1 MQTMN
6 SDLKQLIR
14 LQAIDLAIQEL
25 RVRIDRFPGI
35 SKALDEKLK
44 TAQAGLESVRDRAKT
59 NQGTRK
65 KLEGEISSAESKISK
80 YRDQMMS
87 VKTNDEY
94 RALQHEIDHAQNGI
108 RKIEDEILNLMMEA
122 ESSQSDI
129 KAAELHLK
137 EDQQKVDQER
147 KQLAEENQRDL
158 GALESY
164 LKERKEIEASISS
177 DLLPRYE
184 RVRKARGG
192 IAVAAARNEV
202 CEICQVR
209 IRPQVFQEIRRNDQ
223 IIWCDACQRIL
234 YNPENLD
241 HPFEVA

>member
-1 MQTMN
+1 MN
-6 SDLKQLIR
+6 QDLKQLIR
-14 LQAIDLAIQEL
+14 LQTIDLSIQEL
-25 RVRIDRFPGI
+25 RTRIDKFPGI
-35 SKALDEKLK
+35 SKALDEKLRS
-44 TAQAGLESVRDRAKT
+44 AQVALESAKERAKS
-59 NQGTRK
+59 NQGNRK
-65 KLEGEISSAESKISK
+65 KLESEISSIESKISK
-80 YRDQMMS
+80 YRDQMMA

-94 RALQHEIDHAQNGI
+94 RALQHEIEHAQNSM
-108 RKIEDEILNLMMEA
+108 RKIENEILNLMVDA
-122 ESSQSDI
+122 ESSQGDI
-129 KAAELHLK
+129 KTAEARLK

-147 KQLAEENQRDL
+147 KQLTAQNQHDL
-158 GALESY
+158 SALESY
-164 LKERKEIEASISS
+164 LKERKEIETSISS

-223 IIWCDACQRIL
+223 IIACDACQRIL

>member
-1 MQTMN
+1 MN
-6 SDLKQLIR
+6 HDLKQLIR
-14 LQAIDLAIQEL
+14 LQTIDLAIQEL
-25 RVRIDRFPGI
+25 RTRIDKFPGI
-35 SKALDEKLK
+35 SKALDEKLR
-44 TAQAGLESVRDRAKT
+44 SAKS
-59 NQGTRK
+59 NQSTRK
-65 KLEGEISSAESKISK
+65 KLESEISSIETKISK
-80 YRDQMMS
+80 YRDQMMA

-94 RALQHEIDHAQNGI
+94 RALQHEIEHAQNAI
-108 RKIEDEILNLMMEA
+108 RKIEDEVLNLMMDA
-122 ESSQSDI
+122 ESSQVDI
-129 KAAELHLK
+129 KAAEARLK

-147 KQLAEENQRDL
+147 TQLIEQNQRDL
-158 GALESY
+158 SALESY
-164 LKERKEIEASISS
+164 LKERKGLEISISS

-209 IRPQVFQEIRRNDQ
+209 IRPQVFQEIRPNDQ
-223 IIWCDACQRIL
+223 IIACDACQRIL